1 MVIAMQPVVF
11 AHNCLQ
17 SGMDMLAAMDPVPT
31 PFRRQEGA
39 VSTHSSALPGRM
51 HEEGGGGGEDGGGG
65 RAMPPWT
72 VMQLWMIAEE

>member
-11 AHNCLQ
+11 AHSCLQ
-17 SGMDMLAAMDPVPT
+17 FGMDMLAAMDPVPI

-39 VSTHSSALPGRM
+39 VSIHSGALPGGM
-51 HEEGGGGGEDGGGG
+51 HEEGGDGGGGGGGG